1 METETEMTEAQPQE
15 MALMDDKG
23 KSMQVSLDNPVHAFQ
38 TIVARAKPEYI
49 VTLHKL
55 LGTFAE
61 CASELKH

>member
-1 METETEMTEAQPQE
+1 MDTEETESQPQE
-15 MALMDDKG
+15 TALMPDRS
-23 KSMQVSLDNPVHAFQ
+23 KSMQVSLDNPVYAFQ
-38 TIVARAKPEYI
+38 TIVARAKPDYI

>member
-1 METETEMTEAQPQE
+1 MDTEMTETEAQPQE
-15 MALMDDKG
+15 TAPMTS
-23 KSMQVSLDNPVHAFQ
+23 KSMQVSLDNPVYAFQ

>member
-1 METETEMTEAQPQE
+1 METESAELQVQEMTERT
-15 MALMDDKG
+15 LS
-23 KSMQVSLDNPVHAFQ
+23 KSMQVSLDNPVYAFQ
-38 TIVARAKPEYI
+38 TIVSRAKPEYI